1 MKTMKTQLKRTLTLL
16 LALTLLAGIL
26 SPSASAVDELDER
39 IKSIGL
45 RNASGVIIGEDES
58 LSIAAGNRTYF
69 YVFPADK
76 DGNPIDKLYS
86 FSCTIE
92 TISEHCSPKG
102 SSLTEISVI

>member
-45 RNASGVIIGEDES
+45 RNINSVISEGES
-58 LSIAAGNRTYF
+58 LSIAAGNNNILYT
-69 YVFPADK
+69 FPADENG
-76 DGNPIDKLYS
+76 DPIQGLS
-86 FSCTIE
+86 FYTYGGV
-92 TISEHCSPKG
+92 KYV
-102 SSLTEISVI
+102 SSNTNIAKVTTGG